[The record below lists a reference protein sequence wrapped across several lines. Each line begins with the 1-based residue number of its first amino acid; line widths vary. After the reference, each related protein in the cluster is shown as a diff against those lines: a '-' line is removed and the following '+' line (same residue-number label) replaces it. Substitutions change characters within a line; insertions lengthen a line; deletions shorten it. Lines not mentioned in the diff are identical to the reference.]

1 MFYPQPLHRAVSA
14 RAGAALLACALG
26 ASALSACTPPN
37 EQDADSSRA
46 TSSAPATPAPISHKK
61 GSSQLA
67 AVDDQVGQILKGDD
81 QKAITYYRIETG
93 MHMGSPTEHT
103 PRYALSLIKL
113 YIATYVIEH
122 GSFEDKYV
130 ALDMI
135 ADSSDESA
143 GKLFKKYPRSID
155 SIAKEYG
162 LTSTSAG
169 KDWGHSKTSTYD
181 VVRFIVQLM
190 EDDPTH
196 PVLVAMA
203 HADEVSADGYQQDY
217 GTAALSDVVGTKWGW
232 SDSKDRHSSVSFSE
246 NFVVAASIEGSA
258 DELTSYVRKEI
269 TGKNLVKGNNL
280 NKEALAHPEAFS
292 STPTPSSTSSSGTT
306 SPSSTSSGMQTTSEL
321 KSTEKTTTKATSTVT
336 STSPAA
342 EKK

>member
-1 MFYPQPLHRAVSA
+1 M
-14 RAGAALLACALG
+14 
-26 ASALSACTPPN
+26 
-37 EQDADSSRA
+37 
-46 TSSAPATPAPISHKK
+46 
-61 GSSQLA
+61 A
-67 AVDDQVGQILKGDD
+67 AVDDEVGQFLKGDGK
-81 QKAITYYRIETG
+81 KAITYYRIETG

-122 GSFEDKYV
+122 GSFEDKYL
-130 ALDMI
+130 ALEMI

-143 GKLFKKYPRSID
+143 GKLFEKYPRSID
-155 SIAKEYG
+155 SIAREYG
-162 LTSTSAG
+162 LTSTKAG

-246 NFVVAASIEGSA
+246 NFVVAAAIEGSA

-280 NKEALAHPEAFS
+280 NREALANPEAFPTATPRSTTPRSTTSRSTMPS
-292 STPTPSSTSSSGTT
+292 SDAQAASSSTST
-306 SPSSTSSGMQTTSEL
+306 SKVTP
-321 KSTEKTTTKATSTVT
+321 TVT
-336 STSPAA
+336 STSPSAD
-342 EKK
+342 KK

>member
-1 MFYPQPLHRAVSA
+1 MSYPQPCHRAASA

-37 EQDADSSRA
+37 EQDSDSSHA
-46 TSSAPATPAPISHKK
+46 TSSTPATPAPISHKK

-67 AVDDQVGQILKGDD
+67 AVDDEVGQILKGDD

-122 GSFEDKYV
+122 GSFEDKYL
-130 ALDMI
+130 ALEMI

-143 GKLFKKYPRSID
+143 GQLFKKYPRSID

-280 NKEALAHPEAFS
+280 NKEALANPEAFS
-292 STPTPSSTSSSGTT
+292 STPTPSSTTT
-306 SPSSTSSGMQTTSEL
+306 SGLKPTARTTA
-321 KSTEKTTTKATSTVT
+321 KATSTVT
-336 STSPAA
+336 STSPSTD
-342 EKK
+342 KK

>member
-1 MFYPQPLHRAVSA
+1 MHVTST
-14 RAGAALLACALG
+14 
-26 ASALSACTPPN
+26 ASAK
-37 EQDADSSRA
+37 
-46 TSSAPATPAPISHKK
+46 PAPISHKK
-61 GSSQLA
+61 GTSQLA
-67 AVDDQVGQILKGDD
+67 AVDDKVGQILKGDD
-81 QKAITYYRIETG
+81 KKAITYYRIETG

-143 GKLFKKYPRSID
+143 GRLFKKYPRSID

-280 NKEALAHPEAFS
+280 NKEALVNPQAFS
-292 STPTPSSTSSSGTT
+292 STHTPSSITT
-306 SPSSTSSGMQTTSEL
+306 SPSTTSSDMQTTSG
-321 KSTEKTTTKATSTVT
+321 STSTTATKATPTVA
-336 STSPAA
+336 STSPSTD
-342 EKK
+342 KK

>member
-1 MFYPQPLHRAVSA
+1 M
-14 RAGAALLACALG
+14 
-26 ASALSACTPPN
+26 
-37 EQDADSSRA
+37 
-46 TSSAPATPAPISHKK
+46 
-61 GSSQLA
+61 
-67 AVDDQVGQILKGDD
+67 GQILKGDD
-81 QKAITYYRIETG
+81 KKAITYYRIETG

-143 GKLFKKYPRSID
+143 GRLFKKYPRSID

-280 NKEALAHPEAFS
+280 NKEALVNPQAFS
-292 STPTPSSTSSSGTT
+292 STHTPSSITT
-306 SPSSTSSGMQTTSEL
+306 SPSTTSSDMQTTSG
-321 KSTEKTTTKATSTVT
+321 STSTTATKATPTVA
-336 STSPAA
+336 STSPSTD
-342 EKK
+342 KK

>member
-1 MFYPQPLHRAVSA
+1 M
-14 RAGAALLACALG
+14 
-26 ASALSACTPPN
+26 
-37 EQDADSSRA
+37 
-46 TSSAPATPAPISHKK
+46 SSAPATPAPISHKK
-61 GSSQLA
+61 GFSQLS
-67 AVDDQVGQILKGDD
+67 AVDDEVGQILKGDD
-81 QKAITYYRIETG
+81 KKAITYYRIETG

-196 PVLVAMA
+196 PVLVARA
-203 HADEVSADGYQQDY
+203 HADELSADGYQQDY

-292 STPTPSSTSSSGTT
+292 STPAPSST
-306 SPSSTSSGMQTTSEL
+306 TTSEL
-321 KSTEKTTTKATSTVT
+321 KSTEKTTTKATSAVT
-336 STSPAA
+336 STSPSAD
-342 EKK
+342 KK

>member
-1 MFYPQPLHRAVSA
+1 M
-14 RAGAALLACALG
+14 
-26 ASALSACTPPN
+26 
-37 EQDADSSRA
+37 
-46 TSSAPATPAPISHKK
+46 SSAPATPAPISHKK

-67 AVDDQVGQILKGDD
+67 AVDDEVGQILKGDD

-143 GKLFKKYPRSID
+143 GKLFKKYPRSIE

-246 NFVVAASIEGSA
+246 SFVVAASIEGSA

-280 NKEALAHPEAFS
+280 NKEALANPEAFS
-292 STPTPSSTSSSGTT
+292 STPTPPTTTTSSS
-306 SPSSTSSGMQTTSEL
+306 STPSGMQTTSGL
-321 KSTEKTTTKATSTVT
+321 KSMARTTTKATSTVT
-336 STSPAA
+336 STSPSAD
-342 EKK
+342 KK

>member
-1 MFYPQPLHRAVSA
+1 MFYSQPLHRAASA

-26 ASALSACTPPN
+26 ASALSACTPPS

-46 TSSAPATPAPISHKK
+46 TSSAPATPAPISHRK
-61 GSSQLA
+61 GASQLA
-67 AVDDQVGQILKGDD
+67 AVDDKVGQILKGDD
-81 QKAITYYRIETG
+81 KKAITYYRIETG

-130 ALDMI
+130 ALGMI

-196 PVLVAMA
+196 PVLVVMA

-217 GTAALSDVVGTKWGW
+217 GTAVLSDVVGTKWGW

-280 NKEALAHPEAFS
+280 NKEALANPQALS
-292 STPTPSSTSSSGTT
+292 ATPTPSSITT
-306 SPSSTSSGMQTTSEL
+306 SPSTTSSDMQTTSG
-321 KSTEKTTTKATSTVT
+321 STSTTATKATSTVT

>member
-1 MFYPQPLHRAVSA
+1 MFYPQPCHRAASA

-26 ASALSACTPPN
+26 ASVLSGCTPPN
-37 EQDADSSRA
+37 EQDADSSHA
-46 TSSAPATPAPISHKK
+46 MSSAPATPAPISHKK

-67 AVDDQVGQILKGDD
+67 AVDDEVGQILKGDD

-143 GKLFKKYPRSID
+143 GKLFKKYPRSIE

-246 NFVVAASIEGSA
+246 SFVVAASIEGSA

-280 NKEALAHPEAFS
+280 NKEALADPEAFS
-292 STPTPSSTSSSGTT
+292 STPTPPTTTTSSS
-306 SPSSTSSGMQTTSEL
+306 STPSGMQTTSGL
-321 KSTEKTTTKATSTVT
+321 KSMARTTTKATSTVT
-336 STSPAA
+336 STSPSAD
-342 EKK
+342 KK

>member
-1 MFYPQPLHRAVSA
+1 MFNSQPSHRAVSA
-14 RAGAALLACALG
+14 RAGAALPACALG
-26 ASALSACTPPN
+26 ASVLIACAPPN
-37 EQDADSSRA
+37 QQDADSTRTTGA
-46 TSSAPATPAPISHKK
+46 APATPAPISHKK
-61 GSSQLA
+61 GASQLA
-67 AVDDQVGQILKGDD
+67 AVDDEVGQFLKGDD
-81 QKAITYYRIETG
+81 TKAITYYRIETG
-93 MHMGSPTEHT
+93 MHMASPTEHT

-130 ALDMI
+130 ALGMI

-155 SIAKEYG
+155 SIATEYG
-162 LTSTSAG
+162 LTSTAAG
-169 KDWGHSKTSTYD
+169 EDWGHSKTSTYD

-246 NFVVAASIEGSA
+246 NFVVAAAIEGSA

-280 NKEALAHPEAFS
+280 NREALANPEAFPTAAPRSTTPRSTMPSSGAQAASS
-292 STPTPSSTSSSGTT
+292 STPPSTS
-306 SPSSTSSGMQTTSEL
+306 
-321 KSTEKTTTKATSTVT
+321 KVTSTVT
-336 STSPAA
+336 STSPSAD
-342 EKK
+342 KK

>member
-1 MFYPQPLHRAVSA
+1 M
-14 RAGAALLACALG
+14 
-26 ASALSACTPPN
+26 
-37 EQDADSSRA
+37 
-46 TSSAPATPAPISHKK
+46 
-61 GSSQLA
+61 
-67 AVDDQVGQILKGDD
+67 GQILKGDD
-81 QKAITYYRIETG
+81 KKAITYYRIETG

-130 ALDMI
+130 ALEMI
-135 ADSSDESA
+135 ADSSDKSA
-143 GKLFKKYPRSID
+143 GDLFQKYPRSID

-336 STSPAA
+336 STSPAP

>member
-1 MFYPQPLHRAVSA
+1 MFNSQPLHRAVSA

-26 ASALSACTPPN
+26 ASVLIACAPPN
-37 EQDADSSRA
+37 EQDSDSGRA
-46 TSSAPATPAPISHKK
+46 TRSAPATPAPVSHRK
-61 GSSQLA
+61 GAPQLA
-67 AVDDQVGQILKGDD
+67 GVDDSVGQFLTGD
-81 QKAITYYRIETG
+81 KSKSITYYRIETG
-93 MHMGSPTEHT
+93 MHMGSPTEHQ

-122 GSFEDKYV
+122 GSFEDKYL
-130 ALDMI
+130 ALEMI

-143 GKLFKKYPRSID
+143 GKLFEKYPRSID
-155 SIAKEYG
+155 SVAREYG
-162 LTSTSAG
+162 LTSTKAG

-258 DELTSYVRKEI
+258 SELTSYVRKEI
-269 TGKNLVKGNNL
+269 TGKSLVKGNNL
-280 NKEALAHPEAFS
+280 NKEALANPSFTTSTVATASSSETTKPSS
-292 STPTPSSTSSSGTT
+292 STATTSSTTKK
-306 SPSSTSSGMQTTSEL
+306 P
-321 KSTEKTTTKATSTVT
+321 KTKKKATSTVA
-336 STSPAA
+336 STSPSSD
-342 EKK
+342 KK

>member
-1 MFYPQPLHRAVSA
+1 MFYPQPCHRAASA

-26 ASALSACTPPN
+26 ASVLSACTPQN
-37 EQDADSSRA
+37 EQDADSSHA
-46 TSSAPATPAPISHKK
+46 MSSAPATPAPISHKK

-67 AVDDQVGQILKGDD
+67 AVDDEVGQILKGDD
-81 QKAITYYRIETG
+81 KKAITYYRIETG

-280 NKEALAHPEAFS
+280 NKEALANPEAFPT
-292 STPTPSSTSSSGTT
+292 STLRRITPSSEKGATSSLKAT
-306 SPSSTSSGMQTTSEL
+306 STS
-321 KSTEKTTTKATSTVT
+321 KATSTVA
-336 STSPAA
+336 STSPSVD
-342 EKK
+342 KK

>member
-1 MFYPQPLHRAVSA
+1 MFYSQPLHRAVSA

-37 EQDADSSRA
+37 EQDADSSHA

-67 AVDDQVGQILKGDD
+67 AVDDEVGQILKGDD

-130 ALDMI
+130 ALEMI
-135 ADSSDESA
+135 ADSSDKSA
-143 GKLFKKYPRSID
+143 GDLFQKYPRSID

-280 NKEALAHPEAFS
+280 NKEALANPQALS
-292 STPTPSSTSSSGTT
+292 ATPTPSSITT
-306 SPSSTSSGMQTTSEL
+306 SPSTTSSDMQTTSG
-321 KSTEKTTTKATSTVT
+321 STSTTATKATSTVT